1 VQGHRFNIYGDVGCF
16 PFTYNVWPAYLLVSC
31 WPIAIGL
38 VSAVYCSKFGY
49 LLPSFDQEFNIFL
62 PRLVLS
68 IRAFAR
74 RRSQFKE
81 LLSANSNLNANRY
94 FRLMFLAGIEVA
106 CTIPLASWAMYLNI
120 HTIHLFPYKGWAD
133 THWGFSRVDQFP
145 TLLWHNNRLLA
156 MSLEL
161 TRWSPVVCAYVFF
174 IFFGFADEAR
184 KHYRLA
190 YTSVAKRMGY
200 TVTTSS
206 SGFTSSSSNGYVYL
220 YICLSRHRLINSRCR
235 PKKSFPFMSSIG
247 NGGLPIFVRKEAT
260 ATSTTNRDSLGSFTL
275 TIADAGG
282 LLEDCKSPIY
292 SPTESTS
299 SSSQTYLPSP
309 SETETPSLPLPPAL
323 PRPEPTLDLSSPIR
337 ISSDASSL
345 KRSLSR

>member
-1 VQGHRFNIYGDVGCF
+1 MCLQYIVQGHRFNIYGDVGCF

-38 VSAVYCSKFGY
+38 VSAVYC
-49 LLPSFDQEFNIFL
+49 I
-62 PRLVLS
+62 LS

-206 SGFTSSSSNGYVYL
+206 SGFTSSSSNG
-220 YICLSRHRLINSRCR
+220 